1 MTPGTVDEETLN
13 VDIRKFLK
21 RVGISSQREIEI
33 AVRTALQ
40 TGRLKGDELL
50 HAQMVLTIPAL
61 DLLHRVDGEIA
72 LKA

>member
-1 MTPGTVDEETLN
+1 MNEDVLN
-13 VDIRKFLK
+13 LSIRKFLK

-50 HAQMVLTIPAL
+50 HAEMVLTIPAL
-61 DLLHRVDGEIA
+61 DLLHRIDGEIA
-72 LKA
+72 LKD